1 MRVLAE
7 YVMKGRTE
15 AVIAAVLATGTV
27 LFAWVGAAVVALVT
41 LRRGAVQGAQV
52 LAWALLPAGVLAA
65 MGDTGPVT
73 TLLGATLV
81 AAALRATNAW
91 SWALLTASASGLL
104 VALLMVSIGQGYSQ
118 QVVAIF
124 GEVLTQ
130 LAEQATEPEQAA
142 ALLALTPNVQQVAGL
157 LGMMNALSVALCLVL
172 ARWWQALLYNP
183 GGFRTEFHQLRLT
196 PQLTILLIVVGLLLS
211 ALGADYR
218 LWATIVSIPFMFA
231 GFALI
236 HGVAAKKQLSGNWLG
251 FFYIAWLF
259 VDPLK
264 ALLLILAV
272 VDSWID
278 FRGRLAASQPPQ

>member
-1 MRVLAE
+1 
-7 YVMKGRTE
+7 MKGRTE

-41 LRRGAVQGAQV
+41 LRRGPLEGAQV

-73 TLLGATLV
+73 TLLGAILV
-81 AAALRATNAW
+81 AAVLRASNAW
-91 SWALLTASASGLL
+91 SWALLAASLSGVL
-104 VALLMVSIGQGYSQ
+104 VALLMISIGQGYSE
-118 QVVAIF
+118 QVVAVF
-124 GEVLTQ
+124 SETLQQ
-130 LAEQATEPEQAA
+130 LASQAAEPEQAA
-142 ALLALTPNVQQVAGL
+142 ALLAFTPNVQQVAGL
-157 LGMMNALSVALCLVL
+157 LGMMNALSVVLCLML

-183 GGFRTEFHQLRLT
+183 GGFRAEFHQLRLA
-196 PQLTILLIVVGLLLS
+196 PQLTTLLVLVGLTLS
-211 ALGADYR
+211 AFGADYR
-218 LWATIVSIPFMFA
+218 LWATIVAIPFMFA

-236 HGVAAKKQLSGNWLG
+236 HGIVAKKQLGGNWLV
-251 FFYIAWLF
+251 FFYIAWLL

>member
-41 LRRGAVQGAQV
+41 LRRGPVQGTQI

-81 AAALRATNAW
+81 AAVLRATNIW
-91 SWALLTASASGLL
+91 SWALLAASVSGVL
-104 VALLMVSIGQGYSQ
+104 VALLMISVGEAYSE
-118 QVVAIF
+118 QVVAVF
-124 GEVLTQ
+124 SEALAQ
-130 LAEQATEPEQAA
+130 LASQTTEPEQAT
-142 ALLALTPNVQQVAGL
+142 ALLGLTPNVPQVAGL

-183 GGFRTEFHQLRLT
+183 GGFRAEFHQLRLT
-196 PQLTILLIVVGLLLS
+196 PQLSTLLVIAGLS
-211 ALGADYR
+211 VSTLGADYR
-218 LWATIVSIPFMFA
+218 LWAMIAAIPFMFA

-236 HGVAAKKQLSGNWLG
+236 HGVVAQKQLGGNWLV